1 MRDCFT
7 REVWES
13 IANRRTVSVD
23 DVMRI
28 FPGKPRRAY
37 CKALKN
43 LERHGVVSLR
53 RDEGGKKRGADGTYN
68 PGIWD
73 VVGQLPTKKAENN
86 VDRRVSM
93 TALVARAVEDRGMAT
108 VDDLLPM
115 FPHVTRK
122 QLIAAIK
129 NAKHVGYLRIVS
141 LGTMKGGPRH
151 GNHPSTY
158 APGNKKPGK
167 YPNQPPVE
175 RRVISS
181 VFALAGESIFIPAGE
196 GVRYSPLGEWN
207 TAEDEEFAA
216 A

>member
-1 MRDCFT
+1 
-7 REVWES
+7 
-13 IANRRTVSVD
+13 
-23 DVMRI
+23 
-28 FPGKPRRAY
+28 
-37 CKALKN
+37 
-43 LERHGVVSLR
+43 
-53 RDEGGKKRGADGTYN
+53 
-68 PGIWD
+68 
-73 VVGQLPTKKAENN
+73 
-86 VDRRVSM
+86 
-93 TALVARAVEDRGMAT
+93 
-108 VDDLLPM
+108 M

-129 NAKHVGYLRIVS
+129 NAKQVGYLRIVS

-181 VFALAGESIFIPAGE
+181 VFALAGESIFIPVGE